1 MGSEQK
7 YIMESEKEEVEETIE
22 YYNTYKKNLVQ
33 FIIHSCSY
41 SETKK
46 TWGRVRLNAN
56 EILEIQKEI
65 SRIEIL
71 IYDLKLLKN
80 PSNSIL
86 NYLNNKHLN

>member
-1 MGSEQK
+1 MGLEQK
-7 YIMESEKEEVEETIE
+7 YITESEKEEVEETIE

-46 TWGRVRLNAN
+46 TWGRVRLNPH

-71 IYDLKLLKN
+71 DSDYDLF
-80 PSNSIL
+80 IL
-86 NYLNNKHLN
+86 